1 MPCEIRQ
8 TYEELTHLTHISEA
22 IFLRNNI
29 GHVMAGWY
37 MYGKFIG
44 IVGLVRI
51 GVIMDGFYSGRTVGS
66 DGGRSGGGG
75 GGSGGGASG
84 GGGGSSSCG
93 RVGNAGAGYGGSV
106 GSSSGFS
113 ASTLA
118 NGQQLKMTNVTR
130 KYVQKF
136 LLFILIWEM
145 YLKILHL
152 TVMKSHRN
160 DSCLL
165 TAQEQED
172 SSVLL
177 YEELT
182 QSLVQRIP
190 AEVCQILL

>member
-1 MPCEIRQ
+1 MPHEIRQ

-37 MYGKFIG
+37 MHGKLIG

-66 DGGRSGGGG
+66 DGGDGGSSGGGG
-75 GGSGGGASG
+75 GGGV
-84 GGGGSSSCG
+84 GGGGSSSG
-93 RVGNAGAGYGGSV
+93 RGGIAAAGYGGSARI
-106 GSSSGFS
+106 SSGFS

-136 LLFILIWEM
+136 LLFIL
-145 YLKILHL
+145 
-152 TVMKSHRN
+152 
-160 DSCLL
+160 
-165 TAQEQED
+165 
-172 SSVLL
+172 
-177 YEELT
+177 
-182 QSLVQRIP
+182 
-190 AEVCQILL
+190 CQILL